1 MYQLFISNRVLQEID
16 KIDIKTVVLEKPTA
30 SQADKLLPAA
40 HLATLRSWL
49 LCWEIYLILL
59 VAAFL
64 RLYQLNTTEFDSDQ
78 ANFFQMARYAVTHGF
93 IPATANT
100 ASVGPYIPPATID
113 IFMIP
118 AALTKDPLWGAI
130 TVGILATVSVLLT
143 YGFVRLYYGRV
154 AATIAA
160 LLYATL
166 FRAVVY
172 SRFIW
177 NINLLPLFIV
187 LFFMALFWGVVA
199 RRKGW
204 LFPALFLLGI
214 LIQLHATAA
223 ILISPVVIALVL
235 APGTMRWRD
244 LTLGLLSLLIIYLP
258 YLLWEI
264 KTHFQDIHILMQ
276 IFLHPQQKVVFDDMA
291 WLFYQAFLDPYNV
304 LSKQNPLHWLNV
316 APYLDETS
324 VLWKLAPYL
333 AWISQILIYL
343 VIASVAAVLVL
354 AAWPWGSSS
363 RTQTRTAWGYV
374 RHYWLLLRTSPYRCG
389 LIVLLSWQIVP
400 LAILL
405 RHSLPLFLHY
415 FIFLIPGPCILVGI
429 FLAKMADA
437 VLIGNRRVP
446 TDGDIAPSPIL
457 CALQNDKTITITI
470 TIPRHILCYGIYAL
484 ASLIIIAQFI
494 SSTVGIIDIDHGNY
508 SDAFGKAYVY
518 DDLRSLHA
526 ALTEADQLAQR
537 LHLNRVYISVTGP
550 VPIRSS
556 LDYLSTQMRTPTT
569 VLDSNCIVL
578 PSTAEGPALM
588 LVKPYSDFI
597 NALVTSKN
605 FNQYSTATLIGKPS
619 RPGGAP
625 FSLYLVT
632 PKPTHAISHAPSLYQ
647 FRHELQLDPFSQSFL
662 FNHTPWLVTHWSL
675 LRSALPSYNKTYTY
689 SITMTHYS
697 NRTEHK
703 STTTQCTFRAM
714 RAGDQVLIPFNQGS
728 LFTDSQRSTFSAVD
742 LNGLFYETNPIYL
755 DYSPFTFLTFATTT
769 TPTQTLYTPKHNVYL
784 TADVHILLS
793 PSSEPAKKSQGPMP
807 PKPSSKPAKK

>member
-1 MYQLFISNRVLQEID
+1 M
-16 KIDIKTVVLEKPTA
+16 KTVVLEKPTA
-30 SQADKLLPAA
+30 PLADKLLPAA
-40 HLATLRSWL
+40 RLATIRSWL

-64 RLYQLNTTEFDSDQ
+64 RLHQLNTTEFDSDQ
-78 ANFFQMARYAVTHGF
+78 ANFFQMARYAVTHGL

-130 TVGILATVSVLLT
+130 TVGLLATVSVLLT
-143 YGFVRLYYGRV
+143 YGFVRHYYGRV

-177 NINLLPLFIV
+177 NINLLPLFIM

-223 ILISPVVIALVL
+223 MLIIPLVIALIL
-235 APGTMRWRD
+235 APGTIRWRD
-244 LTLGLLSLLIIYLP
+244 LALGLLSLLIIYLP

-264 KTHFQDIHILMQ
+264 HTNFKDIHMLLQ

-291 WLFYQAFLDPYNV
+291 WLFYQAFLNPYNV

-333 AWISQILIYL
+333 AWISQLLIYL
-343 VIASVAAVLVL
+343 VIASVATALVL

-363 RTQTRTAWGYV
+363 RAQTRTGWGYV

-400 LAILL
+400 LTILL

-415 FIFLIPGPCILVGI
+415 FIFLMPGPCILVGI
-429 FLAKMADA
+429 FLAKTAQWLGNSDA
-437 VLIGNRRVP
+437 RSLVANSPLPAPPTDAINRVP
-446 TDGDIAPSPIL
+446 TLSRAKAPHREPFFNPLANTLGFSPSKRTDP
-457 CALQNDKTITITI
+457 LQRVRGRV
-470 TIPRHILCYGIYAL
+470 PGGRGLQYGIYAL

-526 ALTEADQLAQR
+526 ALSKADQLAQQ
-537 LHLNRVYISVTGP
+537 LHLNRVYISATGP
-550 VPIRSS
+550 VPIRTS
-556 LDYLSTQMRTPTT
+556 LDYLSTQMHTPTT

-588 LVKPYSDFI
+588 LVKPRT
-597 NALVTSKN
+597 VK
-605 FNQYSTATLIGKPS
+605 
-619 RPGGAP
+619 
-625 FSLYLVT
+625 
-632 PKPTHAISHAPSLYQ
+632 
-647 FRHELQLDPFSQSFL
+647 
-662 FNHTPWLVTHWSL
+662 
-675 LRSALPSYNKTYTY
+675 LP
-689 SITMTHYS
+689 
-697 NRTEHK
+697 
-703 STTTQCTFRAM
+703 
-714 RAGDQVLIPFNQGS
+714 
-728 LFTDSQRSTFSAVD
+728 
-742 LNGLFYETNPIYL
+742 
-755 DYSPFTFLTFATTT
+755 
-769 TPTQTLYTPKHNVYL
+769 
-784 TADVHILLS
+784 
-793 PSSEPAKKSQGPMP
+793 
-807 PKPSSKPAKK
+807 